1 MANNILL
8 EIFKMELWMAMD
20 YGKTKKDKNIL
31 VNGKPIKPMD
41 MGYMLHRLVNIKVK
55 YFKLEIIIGEFNN
68 FEKHG

>member
-1 MANNILL
+1 
-8 EIFKMELWMAMD
+8 MD